1 MAGPNRVRPHRAD
14 YCHSGQ
20 AALQLLI
27 TAIQGRTQQGQAT
40 PGRSCPSGQAVLQP
54 SITAIHGRTQQGQA
68 TPGRSWDFKVFTD
81 RDFKVFTDR
90 DFKVFTDRDFKVFTD
105 HTLLLWRSC
114 EVPKTGTE
122 LATMLGL
129 DPELGSTH
137 FCMGTVFDTLLLWRS
152 CSELATMLGLD
163 P

>member
-1 MAGPNRVRPHRAD
+1 M
-14 YCHSGQ
+14 
-20 AALQLLI
+20 QLLI
-27 TAIQGRTQQGQAT
+27 TAIHGRTQQGQAT
-40 PGRSCPSGQAVLQP
+40 PGRSLPPGQAALQLL
-54 SITAIHGRTQQGQA
+54 ITAIHGRTQQGQA
-68 TPGRSWDFKVFTD
+68 TPGRSW
-81 RDFKVFTDR
+81 DFKVFTDR

>member
-1 MAGPNRVRPHRAD
+1 M
-14 YCHSGQ
+14 
-20 AALQLLI
+20 QLLI

-40 PGRSCPSGQAVLQP
+40 PGRSCHSWQAVLQP

-68 TPGRSWDFKVFTD
+68 TPGRSWDFM
-81 RDFKVFTDR
+81 
-90 DFKVFTDRDFKVFTD
+90 VFTDRDFKVFTD

>member
-1 MAGPNRVRPHRAD
+1 M
-14 YCHSGQ
+14 
-20 AALQLLI
+20 QLLI

-40 PGRSCPSGQAVLQP
+40 PGRSCHSWQAVLQP

-68 TPGRSWDFKVFTD
+68 TPGRSW
-81 RDFKVFTDR
+81 

>member
-1 MAGPNRVRPHRAD
+1 MAGPNRVRPYQAD
-14 YCHSGQ
+14 YCHSWQ
-20 AALQLLI
+20 AALQLL
-27 TAIQGRTQQGQAT
+27 
-40 PGRSCPSGQAVLQP
+40 
-54 SITAIHGRTQQGQA
+54 ITAIHGRTQQGQA
-68 TPGRSWDFKVFTD
+68 TPGRSWDFMVFTDRDFKVFTD

>member
-1 MAGPNRVRPHRAD
+1 M
-14 YCHSGQ
+14 
-20 AALQLLI
+20 
-27 TAIQGRTQQGQAT
+27 
-40 PGRSCPSGQAVLQP
+40 
-54 SITAIHGRTQQGQA
+54 
-68 TPGRSWDFKVFTD
+68 VFTD

-129 DPELGSTH
+129 DPAFQLGSTH
-137 FCMGTVFDTLLLWRS
+137 FCMGTVSQHQLWYQVLNQG
-152 CSELATMLGLD
+152 LASRHESPAIVPYNAGL
-163 P
+163 

>member
-1 MAGPNRVRPHRAD
+1 M
-14 YCHSGQ
+14 
-20 AALQLLI
+20 QLLI

-40 PGRSCPSGQAVLQP
+40 PGRSCHSWQAVLQP

-68 TPGRSWDFKVFTD
+68 TPGRSW
-81 RDFKVFTDR
+81 DFKVFTDR

>member
-1 MAGPNRVRPHRAD
+1 M
-14 YCHSGQ
+14 
-20 AALQLLI
+20 QLLI
-27 TAIQGRTQQGQAT
+27 TAIQ
-40 PGRSCPSGQAVLQP
+40 
-54 SITAIHGRTQQGQA
+54 GRTQQGQA